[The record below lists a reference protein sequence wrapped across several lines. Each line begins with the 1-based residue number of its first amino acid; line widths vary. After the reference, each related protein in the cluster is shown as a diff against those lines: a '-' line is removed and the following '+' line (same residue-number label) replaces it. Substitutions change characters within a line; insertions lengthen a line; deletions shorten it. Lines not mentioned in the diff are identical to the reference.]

1 VRVLCILQKI
11 TLNDRI
17 INLICIKIIIE
28 CKYKGDIAMKV
39 DVIGVPI
46 DLGAN
51 RRGVDMGPSA
61 IRYGGLK
68 KAITN
73 LNIAYID
80 LGNIEVPIP
89 ESYEE
94 FEDERYKH
102 IEEIAYVNQTLAAI
116 VSKSLLA
123 GNLPIILGG
132 DHSIA
137 AGSILGTQRVL
148 GNIGVIWIDA
158 HGDFNTRE
166 TTLSGNLHGMS
177 LAAAAGFGALEMVKF
192 KPKDV
197 NYVNPKKVA
206 LVGVRDIDDAEAK
219 LIKESGITVFTIADI
234 DKYGIKEVMV
244 RALEI
249 AGTDTEGFHVSFDID
264 VMNPNEAPGVGTP
277 VNGGLTYREA
287 HLAAEMIANTQKL
300 RSLEVVEVNPI
311 FDHMNQTGKLA
322 VSLICSMIGKRILG
336 SL

>member
-1 VRVLCILQKI
+1 M
-11 TLNDRI
+11 N
-17 INLICIKIIIE
+17 
-28 CKYKGDIAMKV
+28 V

-51 RRGVDMGPSA
+51 RRGVDLGPSA

-73 LNIAYID
+73 LNIAYQD
-80 LGNIEVPIP
+80 LGNIDVPIP
-89 ESYEE
+89 ESYDEY
-94 FEDERYKH
+94 EDERLKH
-102 IEEIAYVNQTLAAI
+102 LDEIAYVNQTLATL
-116 VSKSLLA
+116 VSKSLLD
-123 GNLPIILGG
+123 GNFPIVLGG

-137 AGSILGTQRVL
+137 AGSILGTQSVL

-192 KPKDV
+192 KAKDV
-197 NYVNPKKVA
+197 NYVNPKKIV
-206 LVGVRDIDDAEAK
+206 LVGARDIDDQEAK
-219 LIKESGITVFTIADI
+219 LIKESGITVFTIADV
-234 DKYGIKEVMV
+234 DEYGIKEVML

-249 AGTDTEGFHVSFDID
+249 VSTDTEGFHISFDID
-264 VMNPNEAPGVGTP
+264 VINPNEAPGVGTP
-277 VNGGLTYREA
+277 VDGGLTYREA
-287 HLAAEMIANTQKL
+287 HLAAELIANNKKL
-300 RSLEVVEVNPI
+300 RSLEIVEVNPI

-336 SL
+336 SH

>member
-1 VRVLCILQKI
+1 
-11 TLNDRI
+11 
-17 INLICIKIIIE
+17 
-28 CKYKGDIAMKV
+28 MKV

-61 IRYGGLK
+61 IRYAGLK

-73 LNIAYID
+73 LKIAYQD
-80 LGNIEVPIP
+80 LGNIDVPIP
-89 ESYEE
+89 ESYEQ
-94 FEDERYKH
+94 FEDERLKH
-102 IEEIAYVNQTLAAI
+102 IEEIAYVNQTLAAL
-116 VSKSLLA
+116 VSKSLSD
-123 GNLPIILGG
+123 GNFPIILGG

-137 AGSILGTQRVL
+137 AGSILGTQSVL

-166 TTLSGNLHGMS
+166 STLSGNLHGMS
-177 LAAAAGFGALEMVKF
+177 LAASAGFGALEMVKF
-192 KPKDV
+192 KAKDV
-197 NYVNPKKVA
+197 NYVNPKKVV
-206 LVGVRDIDDAEAK
+206 LVGARDIDDQEAK
-219 LIKESGITVFTIADI
+219 LIKEAGITVFTIADI
-234 DKYGIKEVMV
+234 DEYGIKEVMH
-244 RALEI
+244 RTLEI
-249 AGTDTEGFHVSFDID
+249 VSTDTEGFHVSFDID

-287 HLAAEMIANTQKL
+287 HLAAELIANNKKL

-311 FDHMNQTGKLA
+311 LDHMNQTGELA

-336 SL
+336 SHFKT

>member
-1 VRVLCILQKI
+1 M
-11 TLNDRI
+11 N
-17 INLICIKIIIE
+17 
-28 CKYKGDIAMKV
+28 V

-51 RRGVDMGPSA
+51 RRGVDLGPSA

-73 LNIAYID
+73 LNIAYQD
-80 LGNIEVPIP
+80 LGNIDVPIP
-89 ESYEE
+89 ESYDEY
-94 FEDERYKH
+94 EDERLKH
-102 IEEIAYVNQTLAAI
+102 LDEIAYVNQSLAGL
-116 VSKSLLA
+116 VSKSLLD
-123 GNLPIILGG
+123 GNFPIILGG

-137 AGSILGTQRVL
+137 AGSILGTQSVL

-177 LAAAAGFGALEMVKF
+177 LAAATGFGALEMVKF
-192 KPKDV
+192 KAEGV
-197 NYVNPKKVA
+197 NYVNPKKIV
-206 LVGVRDIDDAEAK
+206 LVGARDIDDQEAK

-234 DKYGIKEVMV
+234 DEYGIKEVML

-249 AGTDTEGFHVSFDID
+249 VSTDTEGFHISFDID
-264 VMNPNEAPGVGTP
+264 VINPNEAPGVGTP
-277 VNGGLTYREA
+277 VDGGLTYREA
-287 HLAAEMIANTQKL
+287 HLAAELIANNKKL

-336 SL
+336 SH